1 MVIYRLIPT
10 VENQV
15 ENEIATTILGLRV
28 RASACRKCQQ
38 LRRWVVL
45 KSRSSLAADLSEP
58 PHASL
63 EPAVVLLLPH
73 SPAI

>member
-28 RASACRKCQQ
+28 IRM
-38 LRRWVVL
+38 
-45 KSRSSLAADLSEP
+45 
-58 PHASL
+58 
-63 EPAVVLLLPH
+63 
-73 SPAI
+73 